1 VNHREPCPRCGAPIA
16 TDQRYCIECGE
27 RFAPA
32 LSLPYSTA
40 TSGASRFALPAPL
53 RAVSTLAAAALGF
66 GVVVGTAMSP
76 ALSGPDAEP
85 APPVAQLPPSQAPT
99 PQPPATAPPAA
110 PAAPAPPATPPSSPG
125 SPYAPGLSTG
135 GEVTEKTVKPKPQI
149 ISGTVV
155 QVNRMAGS
163 YAVAPGEGPLVAIHA
178 KKLPTAGM
186 QVQTP
191 VRNLLNGTYAEDGK
205 RKTKGRRD
213 KATFSGTVTFRD
225 DEQGKDFY
233 TVSSPGSSVL
243 VRISPDAAGAATPPG
258 FGTAVTVNV
267 RLDPFTPP
275 SMTTGTTTSPA
286 PAPVASECD
295 GDGEAVPATP
305 AIEPETIL
313 SQLDVTVD
321 QQSATA
327 ADVEG
332 IVQAVCPG
340 TGQLVLSADGAR
352 ESGRDILVQAQQGID
367 LRKVHV
373 GRSVVGG
380 VELKPPDSL
389 SLSGVAS
396 NQGIKGAESQK
407 QIQGSP

>member
-1 VNHREPCPRCGAPIA
+1 VSLRGPCPSCGAQIA

-27 RFAPA
+27 RFGPA
-32 LSLPYSTA
+32 LSLPYATA
-40 TSGASRFALPAPL
+40 RSGGGSRLALPVPL
-53 RAVSTLAAAALGF
+53 TAVSTLAAAALGF

-76 ALSGPDAEP
+76 ALSGPDPEP
-85 APPVAQLPPSQAPT
+85 APPVAQLPPSEPPE
-99 PQPPATAPPAA
+99 PQPPATAPPSA
-110 PAAPAPPATPPSSPG
+110 PAAPSPPAPPSSPG

-135 GEVTEKTVKPKPQI
+135 SEVTGTTEPKPRTI
-149 ISGTVV
+149 FGTVV
-155 QVNRMAGS
+155 QVNRVAGS
-163 YAVAPGEGPLVAIHA
+163 YAVAQGAGPLVAIHA
-178 KKLPTAGM
+178 KKLPTTGVR
-186 QVQTP
+186 VQTP
-191 VRNLLNGTYAEDGK
+191 VRDLLNGTLAEDGK

-225 DEQGKDFY
+225 DEPGKDFY

-243 VRISPDAAGAATPPG
+243 VRVPPDAAGAATPPA
-258 FGTAVTVNV
+258 FGTAVTVNA

-275 SMTTGTTTSPA
+275 STTTGTTPNPA
-286 PAPVASECD
+286 PAPVPSGCD
-295 GDGEAVPATP
+295 ADGEAVPATP
-305 AIEPETIL
+305 AIEPATIL
-313 SQLDVTVD
+313 SQVDVTVD

-327 ADVEG
+327 ADLEG
-332 IVQAVCPG
+332 VVQAVCPG

-352 ESGRDILVQAQQGID
+352 ESARDILVQAQQGID
-367 LRKVHV
+367 LRKIHV

-396 NQGIKGAESQK
+396 NQGIKGADSQK